1 MEIQA
6 KIIEKIIDDTQVRRE
21 VVRDSHQYFFPIY
34 FGEYIKYPSAPFHE
48 EMLKMTESE
57 KHDILGVVA
66 FRGSAKSTIFSLSYP
81 IWAILGKQ
89 QKKFI
94 VIISQTQTQAKLIL
108 KNIKD
113 ELERN
118 QLLKQDLGPFEE
130 AEGEWNSGSIII
142 PKYDAR
148 IMVASVDQS
157 IRGSRHGSYRP
168 DLIILDDVQ
177 DLQSAQTRESREKTK
192 RWFTGEIV
200 PAGDLTTRIVM
211 IGNLVHEDCLLMN
224 IKEQIDKGERDG
236 IFRRYP
242 IVNDEGVPAWPEKF
256 TSQEILDQ
264 EKAKVMNPQAWQ
276 REYMLRII
284 PDEAQVI
291 HKEWIKYYDYEEK
304 PGTNHNQYSGTFSSV
319 DLAISQKA
327 HADYTAMVTAHVFET
342 SESYFIYILPH
353 PVNKRMTFPEQMAL
367 LEDHAEMNLQGS
379 YDKLFIE
386 AVGYQEALI
395 QQLDKHNIDCEAIVP
410 KGDKRSR
417 LALTTQLI
425 SEGKILFPEEGC
437 EELIAQLVGFGV
449 EKHDDLAD
457 AFSMLIHGITKDH
470 LGGYALPVFVS
481 W

>member
-1 MEIQA
+1 MQIQPR
-6 KIIEKIIDDTQVRRE
+6 IIEKIINDPQVRRE
-21 VVRDSHQYFFPIY
+21 IVRDSHQYFFPIY
-34 FGEYIKYPSAPFHE
+34 FGEYIKYPSATFHK
-48 EMLKMTESE
+48 EMLEMTESE

-130 AEGEWNSGSIII
+130 AEGEWNSGSIIV

-157 IRGSRHGSYRP
+157 IRGSRHGSFRP
-168 DLIILDDVQ
+168 DLIILDDIQ
-177 DLQSAQTRESREKTK
+177 DLQSAKTREAREKTK

-200 PAGDLTTRIVM
+200 PAGDLDTRIVM

-224 IKEQIDKGERDG
+224 VKEQIEAGKRNG
-236 IFRRYP
+236 IFKQYP
-242 IVNDEGVPAWPEKF
+242 IIDSDGQPAWPEKF
-256 TSQEILDQ
+256 VSKELLDQ
-264 EKAKVMNPQAWQ
+264 EKAKVMNEQSWE
-276 REYMLRII
+276 REYMLRIV
-284 PDEAQVI
+284 PEEDQVI
-291 HKEWIKYYDYEEK
+291 HKEWIRYYDELHE
-304 PGTNHNQYSGTFSSV
+304 TNHDCYSATFASV

-327 HADYTAMVTAHVFET
+327 SADYTAIVAARIFED
-342 SESYFIYILPH
+342 EKKYYVYITPDII
-353 PVNKRMTFPEQMAL
+353 NKRLTFPEQMEL
-367 LEDHAEMNLQGS
+367 IEEYVSYNLAGT

-395 QQLDKHNIDCEAIVP
+395 QQLDRKNIEAEAVVP
-410 KGDKRSR
+410 RGDKRSR

-425 SEGKILFPEEGC
+425 KDGTILFPKEGC
-437 EELIAQLVGFGV
+437 ENLINQLVGFGV

-457 AFSMLIHGITKDH
+457 AFSMLIQGIIKEEFGATA
-470 LGGYALPVFVS
+470 YPV
-481 W
+481 WA